1 MEVQVRDGSWWEG
14 VLHSCSVDN
23 KFEIILKC
31 ARKKLKNDQQNI
43 LNFQSIQNIPLFET
57 ISISPNQFVQLLAK
71 NINFVDDVT
80 RLSSNSLSS
89 SSDGFLFILFYYYLF
104 FILFY
109 YYYFHYYYYYYY
121 YYYY

>member
-89 SSDGFLFILFYYYLF
+89 SSDGFSFYIIFIIIIYFLFY
-104 FILFY
+104 FIIIIIIIIRLI
-109 YYYFHYYYYYYY
+109 
-121 YYYY
+121 